1 MVSRISIF
9 RPSFIYPFSTSLFG
23 KNLRLSN
30 QSQKRLLVWGC
41 SSGSQYGK
49 KYFSVSDL
57 RAWEWCEKQFEYDR
71 QFGKYKSPTK
81 PMKRGTARHKKLEE
95 EVSKKVVVRK
105 VSADDAWAAKFL
117 NFLICTNQLSL
128 EGLTRELPLV
138 SLVNG
143 KWFVGKIDELRMPTV
158 GMAQNPSLVDTKTRS
173 QATLPSEPQKRNSRL
188 QLMCYKYL
196 WDTTISTNFP
206 VDDFFNS
213 FGLDPQHSLS
223 KEIQDRAINLGFHAE
238 TLGDLVMFYQSTCS
252 ALLPSQNELLLRYEY
267 QVDNSLLGEDTFS
280 YDSDSFQS
288 LMKNFVEFVGGQRD
302 ASYVPKNENWKCRIC
317 SYASVCPST
326 TTSHTIRHQ

>member
-23 KNLRLSN
+23 KNLGLSN
-30 QSQKRLLVWGC
+30 QSQKRLLLGC

-49 KYFSVSDL
+49 KFSVSDL

-71 QFGKYKSPTK
+71 QFAKYKRPTK
-81 PMKRGTARHKKLEE
+81 AMKRGTARHKKLEE

-105 VSADDAWAAKFL
+105 LSAEDAWAAKFM
-117 NFLICTNQLSL
+117 NFLICVNQLSL

-143 KWFVGKIDELRMPTV
+143 KWFVGVIDELRMPIVGTV
-158 GMAQNPSLVDTKTRS
+158 QNPSLVDTKTRN

-206 VDDFFNS
+206 IDEFFNS
-213 FGLDPQHSLS
+213 LGLDPQYNLP
-223 KEIQDRAINLGFHAE
+223 KEIQDRATNLGFHAK
-238 TLGDLVMFYQSTCS
+238 TLGDLVMFFQSTC
-252 ALLPSQNELLLRYEY
+252 NM
-267 QVDNSLLGEDTFS
+267 NI
-280 YDSDSFQS
+280 
-288 LMKNFVEFVGGQRD
+288 K
-302 ASYVPKNENWKCRIC
+302 
-317 SYASVCPST
+317 
-326 TTSHTIRHQ
+326 

>member
-23 KNLRLSN
+23 KNLGLSN
-30 QSQKRLLVWGC
+30 QSQKRLLLGC

-49 KYFSVSDL
+49 KFSVSDL

-71 QFGKYKSPTK
+71 QFAKYKRPTK
-81 PMKRGTARHKKLEE
+81 AMKRGTARHKKLEE

-105 VSADDAWAAKFL
+105 LSAEDAWAAKFM
-117 NFLICTNQLSL
+117 NFLICVNQLSL

-143 KWFVGKIDELRMPTV
+143 KWFVGVIDELRMPIVGTV
-158 GMAQNPSLVDTKTRS
+158 QNPSLVDTKTRN

-206 VDDFFNS
+206 IDEFFNS
-213 FGLDPQHSLS
+213 LGLDPQYNLP
-223 KEIQDRAINLGFHAE
+223 KEIQDRATNLGFHAK
-238 TLGDLVMFYQSTCS
+238 TLGDLVMFFQSTCS
-252 ALLPSQNELLLRYEY
+252 TLSPSQDELLLRYEY
-267 QVDNSLLGEDTFS
+267 QVDNSLLGEETFA

-288 LMKNFVEFVGGQRD
+288 LMKNFLEFVGGQRD
-302 ASYVPKNENWKCRIC
+302 ASYVSKDENWKCRIC
-317 SYASVCPST
+317 SYASVCPSCT
-326 TTSHTIRHQ
+326 KTHNIRKQ